1 MKSRTR
7 KAPARTRKKQIV
19 QPKPRVLAEMDHLD
33 WDAHIHDP
41 PYDAE
46 GTITVRL
53 VYAGESAPI
62 PVVDPHED

>member
-1 MKSRTR
+1 
-7 KAPARTRKKQIV
+7 
-19 QPKPRVLAEMDHLD
+19 MDHLD